1 MDNLN
6 VVDGLNQ
13 RQVYEEFKKY
23 CKLSSE
29 TISEYGVR
37 TLHVTNGN
45 PDPYYAMDVEF
56 IPKESQ
62 LETVD
67 RIFVHGL
74 GGAGFT
80 LESLLSFG
88 HERLGAEAFNTRE
101 QVEALNE
108 QIRAMAEIKT
118 SSHIR

>member
-6 VVDGLNQ
+6 VVDDLNQ
-13 RQVYEEFKKY
+13 KQTYEEFKKY

-29 TISEYGVR
+29 TINEYGVR

-56 IPKESQ
+56 IPKESK
-62 LETVD
+62 LETID

-74 GGAGFT
+74 DAAGFT
-80 LESLLSFG
+80 LESLLKFG
-88 HERLGAEAFNTRE
+88 HERLGIEAFNTKE
-101 QVEALNE
+101 QVEVLNE
-108 QIRAMAEIKT
+108 QIRTMEKIKT
-118 SSHIR
+118 SSHTR

>member
-6 VVDGLNQ
+6 IVDGLNQ

-29 TISEYGVR
+29 TINENGVS

-45 PDPYYAMDVEF
+45 PDPFYAMDVEF

-67 RIFVHGL
+67 RIFVHGYSA
-74 GGAGFT
+74 AGFT
-80 LESLLSFG
+80 LENLLRIG
-88 HERLGAEAFNTRE
+88 YEKLGNEAFNTKE
-101 QVEALNE
+101 QVDALNE
-108 QIRAMAEIKT
+108 QIRIMAEIKT
-118 SSHIR
+118 SSHTR